1 MSESSVFAIGAEVSC
16 EDGVCGNLSRVVV
29 DPVRQV
35 LTYLVVET
43 KQRPRIGR
51 LVPTALVES
60 SVESSSDS
68 IRLHCT
74 MAHFETLEDAEA
86 TQLLTGTD
94 ANWGYDEGQI
104 LALPYFGLGM
114 GGMGLGMG
122 AAGMA
127 GMDLAGAPAGPEAV
141 TYDKVPLGD
150 VEVRRGQPVITTDG
164 SIGRVQGLVIERTD
178 YHVTHVLLD
187 EGHLWGEKEVAIPI
201 SAVTH
206 IDQEGA
212 HLSLSKSDVRDLPA
226 VDVEH
231 PV

>member
-16 EDGVCGNLSRVVV
+16 EDGVCGVLGRVVV
-29 DPVRQV
+29 DPVREV

-43 KQRPRIGR
+43 KERPRTGR
-51 LVPTALVES
+51 LVPTDL
-60 SVESSSDS
+60 VESSSDA

-74 MAHFETLEDAEA
+74 MAHFETLEDAEE
-86 TQLLTGTD
+86 TQLIAGTD
-94 ANWGYDEGQI
+94 SQWGYNQDEI

-122 AAGMA
+122 TAGMS
-127 GMDLAGAPAGPEAV
+127 LAGASAGPEAV

-150 VEVRRGQPVITTDG
+150 VEVRRGQHVITTDG
-164 SIGRVQGLVIERTD
+164 PVGRVQGLVIDRSD

-201 SAVTH
+201 SAVAH
-206 IDQEGA
+206 IDGEGA
-212 HLSLSKSDVRDLPA
+212 HLNLTKSDVRDLPA
-226 VDVEH
+226 VDIEH
-231 PV
+231 PA

>member
-16 EDGVCGNLSRVVV
+16 EDGICGNLSRVVV

-35 LTYLVVET
+35 VTFLVVDSKE
-43 KQRPRIGR
+43 RPRTGR

-60 SVESSSDS
+60 SNDA

-74 MAHFETLEDAEA
+74 MAHFETLEDAEE
-86 TQLLTGTD
+86 TQLLTGVD
-94 ANWGYDEGQI
+94 GQWGYDQDQL

-122 AAGMA
+122 AAGM
-127 GMDLAGAPAGPEAV
+127 GLAGAPAGPEAV

-150 VEVRRGQPVITTDG
+150 VEVRRGQHVITTDG
-164 SIGRVQGLVIERTD
+164 PVGRVQGLVIDKSD
-178 YHVTHVLLD
+178 YHVTHLLLD

-206 IDQEGA
+206 IDEEGA
-212 HLSLSKSDVRDLPA
+212 HLNLTKSDVHDLPA

>member
-29 DPVRQV
+29 DPIREV

-43 KQRPRIGR
+43 TKRPRTGR
-51 LVPTALVES
+51 LVPTDLVAS
-60 SVESSSDS
+60 ASDA

-74 MAHFETLEDAEA
+74 MAHFETLEDAEE
-86 TQLLTGTD
+86 TQLIGGVD
-94 ANWGYDEGQI
+94 GQWGYNQDQI

-122 AAGMA
+122 
-127 GMDLAGAPAGPEAV
+127 LAGASAGPEAV

-150 VEVRRGQPVITTDG
+150 VEVRRGQHVITTDG
-164 SIGRVQGLVIERTD
+164 PVGRVQGLVIDKSD
-178 YHVTHVLLD
+178 YHVTHLLLD

-206 IDQEGA
+206 IDEEGA
-212 HLSLSKSDVRDLPA
+212 HLNLTKSDVHDLPA

-231 PV
+231 PA

>member
-16 EDGVCGNLSRVVV
+16 EDGVCGILGRVVL

-35 LTYLVVET
+35 LTYLVVES
-43 KQRPRIGR
+43 KQRPRVGR
-51 LVPTALVES
+51 LVPTALVEPS
-60 SVESSSDS
+60 PEATGDA

-74 MAHFETLEDAEA
+74 LAHFETLEDAEE
-86 TQLLTGTD
+86 TQLLAGTD
-94 ANWGYDEGQI
+94 ASWGYDEGQI
-104 LALPYFGLGM
+104 LALPYFGLGI

-127 GMDLAGAPAGPEAV
+127 GMELGGAAAGPEAV

-164 SIGRVQGLVIERTD
+164 SIGRVRGLVIEKTD
-178 YHVTHVLLD
+178 YHVTHVLLE

-201 SAVTH
+201 GSVTH
-206 IDQEGA
+206 IDDEGA
-212 HLSLSKSDVRDLPA
+212 HLRLSKSDVRDLPA

>member
-1 MSESSVFAIGAEVSC
+1 MRDMSESSVFTIGAEVSC
-16 EDGVCGNLSRVVV
+16 EDGACGTLSRVVV
-29 DPVRQV
+29 DPVRQA

-43 KQRPRIGR
+43 TARPRTGR
-51 LVPTALVES
+51 LVPIDL
-60 SVESSSDS
+60 VESSSDA

-74 MAHFETLEDAEA
+74 MAHFDTLEDAEE
-86 TQLLTGTD
+86 TQLIGGVD
-94 ANWGYDEGQI
+94 GQWGYDPDQL
-104 LALPYFGLGM
+104 LALPYFGLGI

-122 AAGMA
+122 AAGI
-127 GMDLAGAPAGPEAV
+127 GLAGAGPEAV

-150 VEVRRGQPVITTDG
+150 VEVRRGQHVITTDG
-164 SIGRVQGLVIERTD
+164 PIGRVQGLVIDKSD

-206 IDQEGA
+206 IDGEGA
-212 HLSLSKSDVRDLPA
+212 HLNLTKADIHDLPA

>member
-1 MSESSVFAIGAEVSC
+1 MSESSVFAIGAEVNC
-16 EDGVCGNLSRVVV
+16 EDGMCGNLSRVVV

-43 KQRPRIGR
+43 TKRPRTGR
-51 LVPTALVES
+51 LVPVDLVES
-60 SVESSSDS
+60 SDDA

-74 MAHFETLEDAEA
+74 TAHFDTLEDAEE
-86 TQLLTGTD
+86 TQLIGGVD
-94 ANWGYDEGQI
+94 GQWGYDQDQI

-122 AAGMA
+122 SAGL
-127 GMDLAGAPAGPEAV
+127 GLAGAAIGPEAV

-150 VEVRRGQPVITTDG
+150 VEVRRGQHVITTDG
-164 SIGRVQGLVIERTD
+164 PIGRVPGLVIDKSD
-178 YHVTHVLLD
+178 YHVTHLLLD
-187 EGHLWGEKEVAIPI
+187 EGHLWGEKEVVIPI

-206 IDQEGA
+206 IDDEGA
-212 HLSLSKSDVRDLPA
+212 HLNLTKSDVRDLPP

-231 PV
+231 PA

>member
-16 EDGVCGNLSRVVV
+16 EDGLCGNLSRVVV

-43 KQRPRIGR
+43 SHRPRIGR
-51 LVPTALVES
+51 LVPTDLVEP
-60 SVESSSDS
+60 SSDA

-74 MAHFETLEDAEA
+74 LAHFDTLEDAEE
-86 TQLLTGTD
+86 TQLLTNVNGQ
-94 ANWGYDEGQI
+94 WGYGEGQV

-114 GGMGLGMG
+114 GGIGLGMG
-122 AAGMA
+122 STGMGLAGMPSA
-127 GMDLAGAPAGPEAV
+127 PEAV

-150 VEVRRGQPVITTDG
+150 VEVRRGQHVLTTDG
-164 SIGRVQGLVIERTD
+164 PVGRVRGLVIDKSD

-187 EGHLWGEKEVAIPI
+187 EGHLWGEKQVAIPI

-206 IDQEGA
+206 IDEDGA
-212 HLSLSKSDVRDLPA
+212 HLNLSKGDVRDLPP
-226 VDVEH
+226 VDIEH

>member
-16 EDGVCGNLSRVVV
+16 EDGVCGTLSRVVV
-29 DPVRQV
+29 DPIRQA

-43 KQRPRIGR
+43 EQRQRIGR
-51 LVPTALVES
+51 LVPTDL
-60 SVESSSDS
+60 VESSSDA

-74 MAHFETLEDAEA
+74 KAHFDTLEDAEE
-86 TQLLTGTD
+86 TKLIPGPDGQ
-94 ANWGYDEGQI
+94 WGYNQDQI

-122 AAGMA
+122 AAGM
-127 GMDLAGAPAGPEAV
+127 GLAGGYTGPEAV

-150 VEVRRGQPVITTDG
+150 VEVRRGQHVTATDG
-164 SIGRVQGLVIERTD
+164 RIGRVQGLVIDKSD
-178 YHVTHVLLD
+178 YRVTHLLLD

-206 IDQEGA
+206 IDEEGA
-212 HLSLSKSDVRDLPA
+212 HLNITKSDVRDLPP
-226 VDVEH
+226 VDIEH
-231 PV
+231 PA